1 MLNVGNGWEW
11 GLLGWLLIVSQWI
24 IPENSLL
31 STSKMIRHCK
41 TWNIIRHC
49 KTWSNNIKHYKHSQF
64 PISGGF
70 PLGKISRGSRRN
82 NVVIP
87 SCWLTIPIDH
97 ISLDLP
103 ITANQLLNQLWHPKT
118 WDTSTQKLEMM
129 CSTKNAKLQFFL
141 DFLWFS
147 MVHCLFLPFLS
158 CFLDPG
164 IPSKCQATLGLFHR
178 LELTVLSRILFL
190 GVHRR
195 RETTGSLNHS
205 NSSCS

>member
-1 MLNVGNGWEW
+1 
-11 GLLGWLLIVSQWI
+11 
-24 IPENSLL
+24 
-31 STSKMIRHCK
+31 MIRHCK

-70 PLGKISRGSRRN
+70 PLGKSA
-82 NVVIP
+82 VDPDETTFVIP

-129 CSTKNAKLQFFL
+129 VFNKKMPSYNSFWIFYG
-141 DFLWFS
+141 FLWFIAFS
-147 MVHCLFLPFLS
+147 SHFFHN
-158 CFLDPG
+158 FWTPG
-164 IPSKCQATLGLFHR
+164 FHR
-178 LELTVLSRILFL
+178 SAKRRLAFSIAWSWRCFRASSSWVSTDGGKQLEALTILTPV
-190 GVHRR
+190 VHS
-195 RETTGSLNHS
+195 G
-205 NSSCS
+205 